1 MEKFIKAMLLL
12 DIYGNLLTDKRKQT
26 LSLYYNED
34 YSLQEIADFLEITKQ
49 GVRDALIQGER
60 SLYYYE
66 KNLKIL
72 SQNLEQDKILRRV
85 VNKIKDADIKQ
96 ILNSLIYYEE

>member
-1 MEKFIKAMLLL
+1 MEKFIEVMLLL

-34 YSLQEIADFLEITKQ
+34 YSLQEIADFLGITKQ
-49 GVRDALIQGER
+49 GVRDALVQGEK
-60 SLYYYE
+60 SLYHYE

-72 SQNLEQDKILRRV
+72 SQNLEQDKILRSV
-85 VNKIKDADIKQ
+85 VNQIDDEDIKQ
-96 ILNSLIYYEE
+96 TLSRLIYYEE